1 MCSSCMDC
9 VQVVMH
15 TVCGQVC
22 VQVVN
27 VMYIVCTGCMF
38 SGQCLFTE
46 FIYIVST
53 LMVVCNTKRI
63 CCPRH
68 VSLKCSHAF
77 LRSNINLTQ

>member
-1 MCSSCMDC
+1 MNFVGVASVVC

-38 SGQCLFTE
+38 SVQCLFTE

-53 LMVVCNTKRI
+53 LFCDNGRVQHK
-63 CCPRH
+63 
-68 VSLKCSHAF
+68 K
-77 LRSNINLTQ
+77 NLLS